1 MPLLEQSL
9 TPAEL
14 DLFRSLTTPRKIQ
27 DFLDTVRYEPEYF
40 NRAPLRVLRERT
52 GHCLDGA
59 LFAAAALQ
67 RLGYPPLIIDLLP
80 EPLTD
85 DDHVLAIFRRNGAYG
100 AVAKSNFTGLRFRE
114 PVFRT
119 RRELVMSYF
128 EDFFNSRG
136 QKTLRAYTVP
146 LNLSA
151 FDALHWETHDAAADV
166 IEARLK
172 DLKQFPLLTPAM
184 VRDLSPVDPAR
195 LEAGLLGADR
205 AGLFKPGIA

>member
-67 RLGYPPLIIDLLP
+67 RLGYPEVGTGGTI
-80 EPLTD
+80 EK
-85 DDHVLAIFRRNGAYG
+85 VKSYVSCAIGRIHG
-100 AVAKSNFTGLRFRE
+100 
-114 PVFRT
+114 
-119 RRELVMSYF
+119 
-128 EDFFNSRG
+128 ED
-136 QKTLRAYTVP
+136 
-146 LNLSA
+146 
-151 FDALHWETHDAAADV
+151 
-166 IEARLK
+166 
-172 DLKQFPLLTPAM
+172 
-184 VRDLSPVDPAR
+184 
-195 LEAGLLGADR
+195 
-205 AGLFKPGIA
+205 